1 MKVILFILAILIGIP
16 MFAQQKQ
23 SLLREGTKLYN
34 DSSYSQAEIKYR
46 KALEKDQ
53 DYFKSSFNLADAVYK
68 QERYEEASS
77 LFNALKDNA
86 SSKDDLAKVYHN
98 LGNSLAKE
106 NKYEK
111 AINAYKNSLRIN
123 PTDDETRYNLALT
136 KKNKQ
141 KQEEQNK
148 DQENKDQENKDQ
160 ENKDQE
166 NKKKQDKISKED
178 AEKMLDAI
186 QQKEKELQEK
196 LQKKKVKGKKIK
208 LLKDW

>member
-160 ENKDQE
+160 ENK
-166 NKKKQDKISKED
+166 KKQDKISKED

>member
-1 MKVILFILAILIGIP
+1 MKIILFILAILIGIP

-23 SLLREGTKLYN
+23 SLLREGTKLYS

-148 DQENKDQENKDQ
+148 DQENKDQEN
-160 ENKDQE
+160 N
-166 NKKKQDKISKED
+166 KKQDKISKED

-186 QQKEKELQEK
+186 QQKEKDLQDK